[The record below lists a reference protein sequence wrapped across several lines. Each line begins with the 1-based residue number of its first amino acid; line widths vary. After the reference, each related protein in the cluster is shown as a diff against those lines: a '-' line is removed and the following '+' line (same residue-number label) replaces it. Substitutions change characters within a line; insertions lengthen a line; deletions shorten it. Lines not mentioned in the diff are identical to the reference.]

1 MTQSGPK
8 CEFSWL
14 YLFPVKSY
22 RNFII
27 SIVFYCF
34 RPLWRHN
41 LPNIDMTVL
50 IFSIQAHFMMIHHL
64 WKFHLFSISKTHLK
78 NRGGHKVPSPMYG
91 VAQNRPCEVG
101 LMLLWSQRK
110 WFRWKKVQIEAIH
123 GPNAVNGVIIG
134 QFMTSL
140 WTKSSLFHM

>member
-1 MTQSGPK
+1 MTRIRPRCK
-8 CEFSWL
+8 FPWL
-14 YLFPVKSY
+14 HLFPVKSY

-50 IFSIQAHFMMIHHL
+50 IFSIQPHLTMIHHL

-78 NRGGHKVPSPMYG
+78 NRGGAQSALPHVWSCSKSPMWG
-91 VAQNRPCEVG
+91 RVNVTVITKEVIPLEKSTNRSNSWPKC
-101 LMLLWSQRK
+101 RK
-110 WFRWKKVQIEAIH
+110 WGDYWTIYDVIMDKK
-123 GPNAVNGVIIG
+123 
-134 QFMTSL
+134 
-140 WTKSSLFHM
+140 